1 MELNK
6 SNLGHR
12 KLENGTT
19 VTHQYPDGGAKVPA
33 GTTVYLYTE
42 STEDIQVTVPDV
54 TGRDAAYASTM
65 LKAAGLNVK
74 VVGDGQGSVLTQNC
88 EVGSQVP
95 MGTIVTIACGTE
107 AGTAQEPTG

>member
-1 MELNK
+1 M
-6 SNLGHR
+6 
-12 KLENGTT
+12 
-19 VTHQYPDGGAKVPA
+19 THQYPDGGAKVPA

-74 VVGDGQGSVLTQNC
+74 VEGDGQGSVLTR
-88 EVGSQVP
+88 
-95 MGTIVTIACGTE
+95 
-107 AGTAQEPTG
+107 TAR